1 MIVTEDLY
9 GADADGN
16 RGVCITEV
24 ELEESDKDE
33 LQEHVREIIE
43 MYAFEEPEDLGGTFN
58 ITFDG
63 YEIEDFSPYDL
74 FTPKEVEAIIKEVN
88 A

>member
-1 MIVTEDLY
+1 MIVHEELY
-9 GADADGN
+9 GADVDGN
-16 RGVCITEV
+16 RGMYITEV

-33 LQEHVREIIE
+33 LQEHVRDIIE
-43 MYAFEEPEDLGGTFN
+43 MYGFEEPEDLGGTFS

-63 YEIEDFSPYDL
+63 YEIEDFSPYNY
-74 FTPKEVEAIIKEVN
+74 FTPEEVEAIIKEVN